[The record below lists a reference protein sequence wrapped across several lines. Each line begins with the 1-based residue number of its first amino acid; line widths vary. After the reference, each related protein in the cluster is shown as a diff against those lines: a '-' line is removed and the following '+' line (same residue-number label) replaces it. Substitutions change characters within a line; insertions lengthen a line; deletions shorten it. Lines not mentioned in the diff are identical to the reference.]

1 MTFNNYENSYM
12 KIEERQSLKESEL
25 NNLII
30 FDKLYDIK
38 YEVNCKST
46 LEDVINFNN
55 LKEGGFYSVMDNMTS
70 KNFLSDLKSCENQNI
85 FVEVM
90 AESKDFE
97 SILESLPQSEFSYTD
112 IYNNSTYFYDGYDM
126 KYSTSYGSVVV
137 NCIGFITCDFSD
149 NVRSYMYDEFF
160 EELLKFNNVM
170 VEKGFISNFSAS
182 IEDEKNLYI
191 EKFVSFVII
200 IHSLNIEK
208 IKNNE
213 IVNKNVLIVKKCNS
227 IKFIIKFIISPYF
240 LKY

>member
-55 LKEGGFYSVMDNMTS
+55 LKEEGFYSVMDNMTS

-97 SILESLPQSEFSYTD
+97 SILELLPQSEFSYTD
-112 IYNNSTYFYDGYDM
+112 IYNNSTYFYDGYNM
-126 KYSTSYGSVVV
+126 KYSTSYGSAEV
-137 NCIGFITCDFSD
+137 NFIGFITCDFSN

-170 VEKGFISNFSAS
+170 AEKGFISNFSAS

-191 EKFVSFVII
+191 EKFERDCEYFDYENDN
-200 IHSLNIEK
+200 NIG
-208 IKNNE
+208 
-213 IVNKNVLIVKKCNS
+213 
-227 IKFIIKFIISPYF
+227 F
-240 LKY
+240 